1 MIRIG
6 KPVIENQGDSVLLK
20 ALVVN
25 EAENDQN
32 WLWYATSKEF
42 GRFFCPETA
51 DSFVVPM
58 ILRAIKTHQD
68 IIVESELSERLFYYL
83 NNSVFFAVGKAY
95 EKRYGGKHQSK
106 VIANKLRRVPFDGVH
121 VGTGCSLGV
130 DSFAVLKQYLFDN
143 DVSESYK
150 VTHLSLFNAGA
161 FGGTKNCN
169 NVEGVR
175 ESFFREVGRVQSFAE
190 QIGLPLVWVD
200 SNVRWFYP
208 EGDFNWSHAY
218 LNMGIVLS
226 MQKLWKRYYYA
237 SGYSLEN
244 FRLDISDTAYYEPF
258 LLPSLSTESTELISA
273 SMTMSRSD
281 KVCYISLDDVVRKN
295 LYVCLK
301 EQIRNNPLV
310 KNKYQ
315 GEYLNCGRCLK
326 CERTMLQLDILGRLD
341 EFKNIFDLS
350 NWPQRKRYY
359 IGEVLAGRYK
369 DTMLLDLYN
378 SMVESNYVIPRFSRL
393 YAVRL
398 LVRENWKKIRRRL
411 STIKRRIL
419 RFRTK

>member
-6 KPVIENQGDSVLLK
+6 KPIIENQGDLIFLK

-25 EAENDQN
+25 EAEKDQS

-42 GRFFCPETA
+42 GHYFCPETA

-58 ILRAIKTHQD
+58 ILRAVKTHQD
-68 IIVESELSERLFYYL
+68 VFVESELSERLFYYL

-95 EKRYGGKHQSK
+95 EKRYGGNYQPK
-106 VIANKLRRVPFDGVH
+106 VIANKLRHVSFDGVH

-208 EGDFNWSHAY
+208 EGDFNWCHAY

-273 SMTMSRSD
+273 SMNMSRSD
-281 KVCYISLDDVVRKN
+281 KVCYISLDEIVRKN

-301 EQIRNNPLV
+301 EQNRNNPLV

-315 GEYLNCGRCLK
+315 GEYLNCGRCMK
-326 CERTMLQLDILGRLD
+326 CERTILQLDILGRLED
-341 EFKNIFDLS
+341 FKGVFDLS
-350 NWPQRKRYY
+350 SWPQRKRYY

-369 DTMLLDLYN
+369 STMLMDIYD
-378 SMVESNYVIPRFSRL
+378 SMIESKFVIPWFSRL
-393 YAVRL
+393 YAIKL
-398 LVRENWKKIRRRL
+398 LAKEYCWQIRRKL
-411 STIKRRIL
+411 SKIKRRVL
-419 RFRTK
+419 RYKTK